1 MIPGLSLP
9 ALPAPGADSRS
20 LLPYGAVRA
29 LPAPPVIQPGRDGDV
44 PRRSRPV
51 DRQTE
56 TDGETGTENSTEN
69 STASAR
75 RGTAVDRNRP
85 ETRQENTASTRRDAG
100 SGTRMHDSAPF
111 VAQVIAQEVMQTG
124 LHIEPWRQATNAYER
139 AASISATAGGRGMFL

>member
-1 MIPGLSLP
+1 MISGPSLP

-29 LPAPPVIQPGRDGDV
+29 LPAPPVIQPGRDSDV
-44 PRRSRPV
+44 PRRSRLV

-56 TDGETGTENSTEN
+56 TDGDTGTENST
-69 STASAR
+69 TSAR